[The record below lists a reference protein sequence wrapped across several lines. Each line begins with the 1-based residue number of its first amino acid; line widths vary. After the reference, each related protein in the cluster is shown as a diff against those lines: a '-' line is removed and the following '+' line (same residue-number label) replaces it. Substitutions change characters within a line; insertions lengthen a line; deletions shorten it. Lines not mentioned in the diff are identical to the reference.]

1 MKKIFNYIIILL
13 FVSSFFLHSCT
24 KEKIYPPSC
33 EGGCDANYTILY
45 KLDTIKQNPNGFY
58 EIEWKGLNYF
68 QIKGELSELDPHY
81 VINGVPLVSAGFDS
95 DYWILIDTIRFTTP
109 MYSYLG
115 WFNDNNFNNPISVGN
130 YTYTMVELVENHTP
144 LNIVGYQIPKHF
156 CFECPYAPTLLG
168 TNSRYNYHPTQNIL
182 LDNQMIGDTINLF
195 VETVFNT
202 DLGERVEIKNEYK
215 IIIK

>member
-1 MKKIFNYIIILL
+1 MKNKLFLLLAFMVLII
-13 FVSSFFLHSCT
+13 
-24 KEKIYPPSC
+24 SC
-33 EGGCDANYTILY
+33 EKEILDPPACLGECDANYTILY

-58 EIEWKGLNYF
+58 EIGWEGLNYF
-68 QIKGELSELDPHY
+68 QITELHPQY

-130 YTYTMVELVENHTP
+130 NTYTMVEMSKNHPP
-144 LNIVGYQIPKHF
+144 LNIVGYQIPKNL
-156 CFECPYAPTLLG
+156 CFECPYAPTLIG
-168 TNSRYNYHPTQNIL
+168 TGSRYNYHPTQNIL
-182 LDNQMIGDTINLF
+182 IDNEMIGDTITLF

-202 DLGERVEIKNEYK
+202 DLGETERIKNEYK